1 MNKIDPKYKK
11 AAEFPTK
18 TQLYLAH
25 KAIIKYMTS
34 FSIQSVKDEVL
45 KRWPECYYLYGNQD
59 IDAVLFKGM
68 NFLAKHKQE
77 YYTLLYKAA
86 KQKQV
91 TSKTIRSWT
100 MDPAIAYK
108 FGYYY
113 VGSRDVLFT
122 HKEVIASVVLTAA
135 VRAGEGLNL
144 LDHTKLNH
152 KFGEN
157 EYEILMPPATMG
169 CLIESAAFLSSDNVV
184 YSYSSKLYQDENN
197 KFKKSLERY
206 CEKMNKTRNRYPKY
220 SNAEYRVE
228 YLTDIDKYLLLYRK
242 NILKQ

>member
-34 FSIQSVKDEVL
+34 FPMQSVKDEVL

-68 NFLAKHKQE
+68 NFLAKDKDK
-77 YYTLLYKAA
+77 YYTLLQKAA

-91 TSKTIRSWT
+91 TSKTVRSWT
-100 MDPAIAYK
+100 MDPAIAYM

-113 VGSRDVLFT
+113 VGSRDVFFS
-122 HKEVIASVVLTAA
+122 HKEIIASIVLTAA
-135 VRAGEGLNL
+135 VRSGEGLNL
-144 LDHTKLNH
+144 LDHEKLKH
-152 KFGEN
+152 KFAEN
-157 EYEILMPPATMG
+157 EHEILMPPATMG
-169 CLIESAAFLSSDNVV
+169 CLVESAAFLSPSNIV
-184 YSYSSKLYQDENN
+184 YSYSSKLYEDEHN
-197 KFKKSLERY
+197 KLKKSLEKY
-206 CEKMNKTRNRYPKY
+206 CENMNRTRNRYPEY
-220 SNAEYRVE
+220 SSSEYQVRYLTNIDE
-228 YLTDIDKYLLLYRK
+228 YLYLYKK
-242 NILKQ
+242 NMLS

>member
-34 FSIQSVKDEVL
+34 FPIQSVKDEVL

-59 IDAVLFKGM
+59 IGAVLFKGM
-68 NFLAKHKQE
+68 NFLAKDKDK
-77 YYTLLYKAA
+77 YYTLLQKAS

-113 VGSRDVLFT
+113 VGSRDVFFN
-122 HKEVIASVVLTAA
+122 HKEIVASLVLTAA
-135 VRAGEGLNL
+135 VKPGEGLDL
-144 LDHTKLNH
+144 LDHKKLKH

-157 EYEILMPPATMG
+157 EHEILMPPCTMG
-169 CLIESAAFLSSDNVV
+169 CLVESAAFLSPNNTI
-184 YSYSSKLYQDENN
+184 YSYSSKLYEDEHN
-197 KFKKSLERY
+197 KLKKSLEKY
-206 CEKMNKTRNRYPKY
+206 CESMNRTRNRYPEY
-220 SNAEYRVE
+220 SSSEYRAQYLTSIDE
-228 YLTDIDKYLLLYRK
+228 YLFLYKK
-242 NILKQ
+242 NMLI